1 MTKIREKKIDFLSLQ
16 KSELD
21 ILLESSIAGDSQAF
35 SKISVHIRDI
45 ALSYFMSK
53 YRAGKIL
60 NKDDAEDLT
69 NSVYLSFAEQYNKI
83 DNIEN
88 WLRRVIFL
96 TFVRF
101 YKKNTARK
109 TYELNDRMAAEST
122 SIFAENSFDLNAVR
136 KVLETLSDEK
146 QEIIQLR
153 FWGEL
158 KFQEIADRLDKS
170 EAAVKK
176 MFYRTIEEIKD
187 KLE

>member
-1 MTKIREKKIDFLSLQ
+1 
-16 KSELD
+16 
-21 ILLESSIAGDSQAF
+21 
-35 SKISVHIRDI
+35 
-45 ALSYFMSK
+45 MSK
-53 YRAGKIL
+53 FRSGKII

-69 NSVYLSFAEQYNKI
+69 NSVYLAFAEQFEKI

-88 WLRRVIFL
+88 WLRRVVFL

-101 YKKNTARK
+101 YKKTISHK
-109 TYELNDRMAAEST
+109 TYELNERTTAEDT
-122 SIFAENSFDLNAVR
+122 NQLAENTFDIEAIR
-136 KVLETLSDEK
+136 KVLNELSEEK

-158 KFQEIADRLDKS
+158 KFQEIAERMNKS

>member
-1 MTKIREKKIDFLSLQ
+1 MTKIRKKKIDFLSLQ
-16 KSELD
+16 KSELEP
-21 ILLESSIAGDSQAF
+21 LLESSKSGDSKAF
-35 SKISVHIRDI
+35 SQISVHVRDI
-45 ALSYFMSK
+45 AFSYFMSK

-69 NSVYLSFAEQYNKI
+69 NTVYLSFAEQYNKI
-83 DNIEN
+83 ENIEN

-101 YKKNTARK
+101 YKKNVARR
-109 TYELNDRMAAEST
+109 TYELSDRMAAEST
-122 SIFAENSFDLNAVR
+122 NVYAENSFDVNAIR

-153 FWGEL
+153 IWGEL
-158 KFQEIADRLDKS
+158 KFQEIADRLNKS

>member
-1 MTKIREKKIDFLSLQ
+1 MTQNREKKIDFLSIQ
-16 KSELD
+16 KSELEK
-21 ILLESSIAGDSQAF
+21 LLGSSLAGDSKAF
-35 SKISVHIRDI
+35 SKISVYVRDI

-69 NSVYLSFAEQYNKI
+69 NSVYLAFAEQYNRI

-96 TFVRF
+96 TFVQF
-101 YKKNTARK
+101 YKKNSARK
-109 TYELNDRMAAEST
+109 TYELSDRMAAENT
-122 SIFAENSFDLNAVR
+122 NIFVENSFDVSTIR
-136 KVLETLSDEK
+136 KVLETLSEEK
-146 QEIIQLR
+146 QEIIKLR

-158 KFQEIADRLDKS
+158 KFQEIAERLDKS

>member
-1 MTKIREKKIDFLSLQ
+1 M
-16 KSELD
+16 
-21 ILLESSIAGDSQAF
+21 
-35 SKISVHIRDI
+35 RDI

-53 YRAGKIL
+53 YRSNKL
-60 NKDDAEDLT
+60 QNKDDAEDLT
-69 NSVYLSFAEQYNKI
+69 NSVYLSFAEQYHKI

-101 YKKNTARK
+101 YKKNAARK
-109 TYELNDRMAAEST
+109 TYELSERMAAENT
-122 SIFAENSFDLNAVR
+122 NIFTENSFDVTAVR
-136 KVLETLSDEK
+136 KVLETLSEEK

-153 FWGEL
+153 IWGEL
-158 KFQEIADRLDKS
+158 KFQEIAERLNKS

-187 KLE
+187 MLE

>member
-1 MTKIREKKIDFLSLQ
+1 
-16 KSELD
+16 
-21 ILLESSIAGDSQAF
+21 
-35 SKISVHIRDI
+35 
-45 ALSYFMSK
+45 MSK
-53 YRAGKIL
+53 YRAGKII

-69 NSVYLSFAEQYNKI
+69 TSVYLAFAEQFEKI

-101 YKKNTARK
+101 YKRNTTHR
-109 TYELNDRMAAEST
+109 TYELNERTAAENT
-122 SIFAENSFDLNAVR
+122 NQQAENSFDIEAIR
-136 KVLETLSDEK
+136 KVLHELSEEK

-158 KFQEIADRLDKS
+158 KFQEIAERLNKS

-176 MFYRTIEEIKD
+176 MFYRTVEEIKD
-187 KLE
+187 RLE

>member
-1 MTKIREKKIDFLSLQ
+1 
-16 KSELD
+16 
-21 ILLESSIAGDSQAF
+21 
-35 SKISVHIRDI
+35 
-45 ALSYFMSK
+45 MSK
-53 YRAGKIL
+53 YRANKL
-60 NKDDAEDLT
+60 NNKDDAEDLT
-69 NSVYLSFAEQYNKI
+69 NSVYLSFAEQYHKI

-101 YKKNTARK
+101 YKKNAARK
-109 TYELNDRMAAEST
+109 TFELSERMAAENT
-122 SIFAENSFDLNAVR
+122 NLFTENSFDVTAVK

-153 FWGEL
+153 IWGEL
-158 KFQEIADRLDKS
+158 KFQEIAERMSKT

-187 KLE
+187 LLE

>member
-1 MTKIREKKIDFLSLQ
+1 M
-16 KSELD
+16 
-21 ILLESSIAGDSQAF
+21 
-35 SKISVHIRDI
+35 RDI

-53 YRAGKIL
+53 YRANKL
-60 NKDDAEDLT
+60 QNKDDAEDLT
-69 NSVYLSFAEQYNKI
+69 NSVYLSFAEQYHKI

-101 YKKNTARK
+101 YKKNAARK
-109 TYELNDRMAAEST
+109 TYELSERMAAENT
-122 SIFAENSFDLNAVR
+122 NIFTENSFDVTAVR
-136 KVLETLSDEK
+136 KVLETLSEEK

-153 FWGEL
+153 IWGEL
-158 KFQEIADRLDKS
+158 KFQEIAERLNKS

-187 KLE
+187 MLE